1 VRSLPRSGRSL
12 TSAVLLAAAVVMLF
26 DRSVSGAAVALTA
39 TVCAR
44 GIDTF
49 PGDGVFDSVF
59 VNGPCSLFAAPASV
73 TMASE
78 ERVAVE
84 FPFSGSSLNPWLL
97 QSLPALTGA
106 TLVLSPSGGATGNVG
121 LAADEAVEVWI
132 YYGDGTISV
141 DDLHTAGK
149 VFTALLNGPTA
160 DGAVSIAIGAKPLT
174 LAMNPKLHRA
184 PAYLGVM
191 LKARRGVSPVSLGF
205 AGADAATPVTSRPRL
220 QLIF

>member
-1 VRSLPRSGRSL
+1 MRSLPRSGRSL
-12 TSAVLLAAAVVMLF
+12 TSAVLLVAAVVMLF
-26 DRSVSGAAVALTA
+26 DRPVSGAAVALTA

-44 GIDTF
+44 GIDIF
-49 PGDGVFDSVF
+49 PGDGVFDSIF

-84 FPFSGSSLNPWLL
+84 FPFAGSSLNPWR
-97 QSLPALTGA
+97 LPALTGA

-132 YYGDGTISV
+132 YHGDGTISD

-149 VFTALLNGPTA
+149 VFAALLNGPTA
-160 DGAVSIAIGAKPLT
+160 DGAVSIAIGAKSLT

-191 LKARRGVSPVSLGF
+191 LKARRGVSPVSLAF
-205 AGADAATPVTSRPRL
+205 AGADGATPVTSRPRL